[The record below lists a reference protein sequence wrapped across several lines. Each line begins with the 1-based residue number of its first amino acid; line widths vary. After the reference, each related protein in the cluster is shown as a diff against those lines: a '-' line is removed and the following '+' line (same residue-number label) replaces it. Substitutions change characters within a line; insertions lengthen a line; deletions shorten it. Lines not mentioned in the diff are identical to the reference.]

1 MLEDLT
7 IADVVAMPSLASA
20 RVVAGHAGL
29 GRAVRGVNVMEVP
42 DILDW
47 VRPGELL
54 LTTAYPLRDD
64 AAGLEALV
72 PRLHERG
79 LSGIAVKPAR
89 YIDRIPESMIREA
102 DRLGFPLLELPGDAS
117 FSDIIAAVLAV
128 ILNVQAA
135 RLERSAAIHDR
146 FTSIA
151 LSGGGLRQIAEA
163 LAGFVGRPV
172 SILDAHDIVQGRT
185 APDAPTHTGDGVVV
199 QPIQVAGDRY
209 GTILV
214 ADPERTLAGDRLEA
228 IEYAATVAALR
239 QVQARAIAEAD
250 RRYQAVCLEE
260 LVTGHVTD
268 RSVLMEQASAFQWDL
283 GVPRRVVL
291 LDTDGGADNVA
302 DRRST
307 AGWPDEATIR
317 AGLVEAARTGFGPTA
332 IVWERS
338 RGVAGLVDTL
348 DLAVLRERAAAAL
361 AEAARRLPGV
371 VVRIGIGRATDDPL
385 ALDASFL
392 EARRALGIGRWRS
405 GPEAVTVFDDLGV
418 DRLLAAVDE
427 AELAAFRGSILG
439 PLEAFDVEHGTDLV
453 GTLEAFLATRNA
465 AATARRLYVHYNTVQ
480 NRLARIEELL
490 GPYLEDPDRTLAL
503 ALALRLRRRPAD

>member
-7 IADVVAMPSLASA
+7 IADVVTLPTMGGV

-29 GRAVRGVNVMEVP
+29 GKAVRGVNVMEVP

-79 LSGIAVKPAR
+79 LSGIAVKTAR
-89 YIDRIPESMIREA
+89 YIDRIPEPMIQAA
-102 DRLGFPLLELPGDAS
+102 DRLGFPLLELPANAS
-117 FSDIIAAVLAV
+117 FSDIIAAVLAIV
-128 ILNVQAA
+128 LNVQAA

-163 LAGFVGRPV
+163 LAEFAGRPV
-172 SILDAHDIVQGRT
+172 TILDAHGVVQWLT
-185 APDAPTHTGDGVVV
+185 AQDSPTAAANGVVV
-199 QPIQVAGDRY
+199 QPIKVAGDHY

-214 ADPERTLAGDRLEA
+214 ADPAQTLAGDRLEA

-250 RRYQAVCLEE
+250 HRYQAVCLEE

-268 RSVLMEQASAFQWDL
+268 RSVLMEQAGAFHWDL
-283 GVPRRVVL
+283 GIPRRVVL
-291 LDTDGGADNVA
+291 MDADAASGA
-302 DRRST
+302 T
-307 AGWPDEATIR
+307 AGLGPADESAIR
-317 AGLVEAARTGFGPTA
+317 TRLAEAARMGLGPRA

-338 RGVAGLVDTL
+338 RGVAALVDVVGTSDVR
-348 DLAVLRERAAAAL
+348 DLVTAVAGEVER
-361 AEAARRLPGV
+361 RSPGRH
-371 VVRIGIGRATDDPL
+371 VRVGIGRVSDDPL
-385 ALDASFL
+385 ALATSFR
-392 EARRALGIGRWRS
+392 EARRALTIGRWRQTTDM
-405 GPEAVTVFDDLGV
+405 VTVFDDLGV
-418 DRLLAAVDE
+418 DRLLADVPTVEVEAFCTAV
-427 AELAAFRGSILG
+427 LG
-439 PLEAFDVEHGTDLV
+439 RLEALDTERGADLV
-453 GTLEAFLATRNA
+453 RTLDVFLATRNA
-465 AATARRLYVHYNTVQ
+465 AATARTLYVHYNTVQ

-490 GPYLEDPDRTLAL
+490 GPYLDDPDRSLAL
-503 ALALRLRRRPAD
+503 ALAVHLRRRPPD